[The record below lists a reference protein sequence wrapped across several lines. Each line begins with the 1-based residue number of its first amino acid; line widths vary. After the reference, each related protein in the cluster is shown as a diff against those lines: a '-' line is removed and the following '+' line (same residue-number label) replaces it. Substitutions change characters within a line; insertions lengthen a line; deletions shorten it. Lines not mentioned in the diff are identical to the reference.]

1 MKPNTL
7 IGALVLGLS
16 LVGPLA
22 ATAQA
27 QTGSP
32 AAQFEGRVGTVE
44 SVRTQAV
51 PNSGSTLGT
60 VGGAVV
66 GGVLGNQVG
75 QGRGRT
81 VATVGGA
88 ATLGRDDVGQLV
100 PGLAADFVAFD
111 VTGLLHAG
119 AVADPVAALLFCDTG
134 RVAFSVINGRVVVR
148 EGELLTLDVGPHV
161 EQHNRLARMLVARV

>member
-1 MKPNTL
+1 MKPNIL
-7 IGALVLGLS
+7 LGALVFGLS

-27 QTGSP
+27 QAVSP

-51 PNSGSTLGT
+51 PTSGSTLGT

-81 VATVGGA
+81 LATVGGA
-88 ATLGRDDVGQLV
+88 AG
-100 PGLAADFVAFD
+100 
-111 VTGLLHAG
+111 G
-119 AVADPVAALLFCDTG
+119 AVVGNRLTSGTTTVWVVNVRFDDGTNANIEQDTQPPVWAG
-134 RVAFSVINGRVVVR
+134 ERVRVTNGRL
-148 EGELLTLDVGPHV
+148 E
-161 EQHNRLARMLVARV
+161 RLR

>member
-1 MKPNTL
+1 MKPNAL

-16 LVGPLA
+16 LMGPLA
-22 ATAQA
+22 ATVQA

-51 PNSGSTLGT
+51 PTSGSTLGT

-81 VATVGGA
+81 LATVGGA
-88 ATLGRDDVGQLV
+88 AG
-100 PGLAADFVAFD
+100 
-111 VTGLLHAG
+111 G
-119 AVADPVAALLFCDTG
+119 AVVGNRMTSGTSTVWVVNVRFDDGTNANIEQDTQPPVWAG
-134 RVAFSVINGRVVVR
+134 ERVRVTNGRLER
-148 EGELLTLDVGPHV
+148 I
-161 EQHNRLARMLVARV
+161 R

>member
-1 MKPNTL
+1 MKSNIL

-22 ATAQA
+22 ATVQA

-32 AAQFEGRVGTVE
+32 AAQFEGRVGIVE

-51 PNSGSTLGT
+51 PTSGSTAGT
-60 VGGAVV
+60 IGGAVV

-81 VATVGGA
+81 LATVGGA
-88 ATLGRDDVGQLV
+88 AG
-100 PGLAADFVAFD
+100 
-111 VTGLLHAG
+111 G
-119 AVADPVAALLFCDTG
+119 AVVGNRLTGGTTTVWVVNVRFDDGTNANIEQDSQPPVWAG
-134 RVAFSVINGRVVVR
+134 ERVRITNGRLER
-148 EGELLTLDVGPHV
+148 I
-161 EQHNRLARMLVARV
+161 R

>member
-7 IGALVLGLS
+7 IGALVFGLS

-32 AAQFEGRVGTVE
+32 AAQFEGRAGTVE

-51 PNSGSTLGT
+51 PTSGSTLGT

-81 VATVGGA
+81 LATVGGA
-88 ATLGRDDVGQLV
+88 AAGGMVGNRMTSGTSTVWVVNVRFDDGTNANIEQDSQPPVWAGERV
-100 PGLAADFVAFD
+100 R
-111 VTGLLHAG
+111 VT
-119 AVADPVAALLFCDTG
+119 
-134 RVAFSVINGRVVVR
+134 NGRL
-148 EGELLTLDVGPHV
+148 E
-161 EQHNRLARMLVARV
+161 RLR

>member
-16 LVGPLA
+16 IVGPLA

-32 AAQFEGRVGTVE
+32 AAQFEGRAGTVE

-51 PNSGSTLGT
+51 PTSGSTLGT

-81 VATVGGA
+81 LATVGGA
-88 ATLGRDDVGQLV
+88 TAGGVVGNRMTSGTTTVWVVNVRFDDGTNANIEQDSQPPVWAGERV
-100 PGLAADFVAFD
+100 R
-111 VTGLLHAG
+111 VT
-119 AVADPVAALLFCDTG
+119 
-134 RVAFSVINGRVVVR
+134 NGRLER
-148 EGELLTLDVGPHV
+148 I
-161 EQHNRLARMLVARV
+161 R

>member
-7 IGALVLGLS
+7 IGVLVFGLS

-32 AAQFEGRVGTVE
+32 AGQFEGRVGTVE

-51 PNSGSTLGT
+51 PTSGSTLGT

-81 VATVGGA
+81 LATVGGA
-88 ATLGRDDVGQLV
+88 AG
-100 PGLAADFVAFD
+100 
-111 VTGLLHAG
+111 G
-119 AVADPVAALLFCDTG
+119 AVVGNRMTSGTSTVWVVNVRFDDGTNANIEQDTQPPVWAG
-134 RVAFSVINGRVVVR
+134 ERVRVTNGRLER
-148 EGELLTLDVGPHV
+148 I
-161 EQHNRLARMLVARV
+161 R

>member
-51 PNSGSTLGT
+51 PTSGSTLGT

-81 VATVGGA
+81 LATVGGA
-88 ATLGRDDVGQLV
+88 AGGAAVGNRMTSGTSTVWVVNVRFDDGTNANIEQDSQPPVW
-100 PGLAADFVAFD
+100 
-111 VTGLLHAG
+111 AG
-119 AVADPVAALLFCDTG
+119 E
-134 RVAFSVINGRVVVR
+134 RVRVRNGRL
-148 EGELLTLDVGPHV
+148 ELL
-161 EQHNRLARMLVARV
+161 R

>member
-1 MKPNTL
+1 MKPKVM
-7 IGALVLGLS
+7 IGALALGLS

-51 PNSGSTLGT
+51 PTSGSTLGT

-81 VATVGGA
+81 LATVGGA
-88 ATLGRDDVGQLV
+88 AG
-100 PGLAADFVAFD
+100 
-111 VTGLLHAG
+111 G
-119 AVADPVAALLFCDTG
+119 AVVGNRMTSGTSTVWVVNVRFDDGTNANIEQDSQPSVWAG
-134 RVAFSVINGRVVVR
+134 ERVRVTNGRLER
-148 EGELLTLDVGPHV
+148 I
-161 EQHNRLARMLVARV
+161 R

>member
-16 LVGPLA
+16 LAGPLA
-22 ATAQA
+22 ATVQA
-27 QTGSP
+27 QTGSS
-32 AAQFEGRVGTVE
+32 AAQFNGRVGTVE

-51 PNSGSTLGT
+51 PTSGSTLGT

-66 GGVLGNQVG
+66 GGVLGNQIG

-88 ATLGRDDVGQLV
+88 A
-100 PGLAADFVAFD
+100 
-111 VTGLLHAG
+111 AG
-119 AVADPVAALLFCDTG
+119 G
-134 RVAFSVINGRVVVR
+134 MVR
-148 EGELLTLDVGPHV
+148 LC
-161 EQHNRLARMLVARV
+161 

>member
-1 MKPNTL
+1 MKSNTL

-16 LVGPLA
+16 IVGPLA

-51 PNSGSTLGT
+51 PTSGSTLGT

-81 VATVGGA
+81 LATVGGA
-88 ATLGRDDVGQLV
+88 AG
-100 PGLAADFVAFD
+100 
-111 VTGLLHAG
+111 G
-119 AVADPVAALLFCDTG
+119 AVVGNRMTSGTSTVWVVNVRFDDGTNANIEQDSQPPVWAG
-134 RVAFSVINGRVVVR
+134 ERVRVRNG
-148 EGELLTLDVGPHV
+148 
-161 EQHNRLARMLVARV
+161 MLERIR

>member
-1 MKPNTL
+1 MKPNIL
-7 IGALVLGLS
+7 IGALVFGLS

-27 QTGSP
+27 QAVSP

-51 PNSGSTLGT
+51 PTSGSTLGT

-81 VATVGGA
+81 LATVGGA
-88 ATLGRDDVGQLV
+88 AG
-100 PGLAADFVAFD
+100 
-111 VTGLLHAG
+111 G
-119 AVADPVAALLFCDTG
+119 AVVGNRMTSGTSTVWVVNVRFDDGTNANIEQDTQPPVWAG
-134 RVAFSVINGRVVVR
+134 ERVRVTNGRLER
-148 EGELLTLDVGPHV
+148 I
-161 EQHNRLARMLVARV
+161 R

>member
-1 MKPNTL
+1 MKPNAL
-7 IGALVLGLS
+7 IGALVFGLS

-32 AAQFEGRVGTVE
+32 AAQFEGRAGTVE

-51 PNSGSTLGT
+51 PTSGSTLGT

-81 VATVGGA
+81 LATVGGA
-88 ATLGRDDVGQLV
+88 AGGTVVGNRMTSGTST
-100 PGLAADFVAFD
+100 PCA
-111 VTGLLHAG
+111 
-119 AVADPVAALLFCDTG
+119 
-134 RVAFSVINGRVVVR
+134 RSVRR
-148 EGELLTLDVGPHV
+148 QRTPTSWY
-161 EQHNRLARMLVARV
+161 AKTTARVTATA

>member
-7 IGALVLGLS
+7 IAALVLGLS
-16 LVGPLA
+16 LAGPLA

-27 QTGSP
+27 QTG
-32 AAQFEGRVGTVE
+32 GRVGTVE

-81 VATVGGA
+81 LATVGGA
-88 ATLGRDDVGQLV
+88 AG
-100 PGLAADFVAFD
+100 
-111 VTGLLHAG
+111 G
-119 AVADPVAALLFCDTG
+119 AV
-134 RVAFSVINGRVVVR
+134 
-148 EGELLTLDVGPHV
+148 VG
-161 EQHNRLARMLVARV
+161 NRLTAGTSTVWVVNVRFDDGATENIEQASQPPVSAGDRVRVTNGGLERIR

>member
-7 IGALVLGLS
+7 IGALVLGLT

-22 ATAQA
+22 ATVQAQA
-27 QTGSP
+27 GSS

-51 PNSGSTLGT
+51 PTSGSTAGT

-66 GGVLGNQVG
+66 GGILGNQVG

-81 VATVGGA
+81 LATVGGA
-88 ATLGRDDVGQLV
+88 AAGGVVGNRMTSGTATVWVVKVRFDDGTNANIEQDSQPPVW
-100 PGLAADFVAFD
+100 
-111 VTGLLHAG
+111 AG
-119 AVADPVAALLFCDTG
+119 E
-134 RVAFSVINGRVVVR
+134 RVRVRNG
-148 EGELLTLDVGPHV
+148 
-161 EQHNRLARMLVARV
+161 MLERIR

>member
-1 MKPNTL
+1 MKSNIL

-22 ATAQA
+22 ATVQA

-51 PNSGSTLGT
+51 PTSGSTAGT

-81 VATVGGA
+81 LATVGGA
-88 ATLGRDDVGQLV
+88 AAGGVVG
-100 PGLAADFVAFD
+100 
-111 VTGLLHAG
+111 
-119 AVADPVAALLFCDTG
+119 
-134 RVAFSVINGRVVVR
+134 
-148 EGELLTLDVGPHV
+148 
-161 EQHNRLARMLVARV
+161 NRLTSGTSTVWVVNVRFDDGTNANIEQDSQPPVWAGERVRVRNGSLERIR

>member
-1 MKPNTL
+1 MKSNTL

-16 LVGPLA
+16 LVGPMV
-22 ATAQA
+22 ATVQA

-51 PNSGSTLGT
+51 PTSGSTLGT
-60 VGGAVV
+60 VGGAGV

-88 ATLGRDDVGQLV
+88 AAGGMVGNRMTSGTTTVWVVNVRFDDGTNANIEQDSQPPVWAGERV
-100 PGLAADFVAFD
+100 R
-111 VTGLLHAG
+111 VT
-119 AVADPVAALLFCDTG
+119 
-134 RVAFSVINGRVVVR
+134 NGRL
-148 EGELLTLDVGPHV
+148 E
-161 EQHNRLARMLVARV
+161 RLR

>member
-7 IGALVLGLS
+7 IGALVFGLS

-32 AAQFEGRVGTVE
+32 AAQFEGRAGTVE

-51 PNSGSTLGT
+51 PTSGSTLGT

-81 VATVGGA
+81 LATVGGA
-88 ATLGRDDVGQLV
+88 AG
-100 PGLAADFVAFD
+100 
-111 VTGLLHAG
+111 G
-119 AVADPVAALLFCDTG
+119 AVAGNRLTSGTTTVWVVNVRFDDGTNANIEQDAQPPVWAG
-134 RVAFSVINGRVVVR
+134 ERVRVTNGRLER
-148 EGELLTLDVGPHV
+148 I
-161 EQHNRLARMLVARV
+161 R

>member
-7 IGALVLGLS
+7 IGALVFGLS

-32 AAQFEGRVGTVE
+32 AAQFEGRAGTVE

-51 PNSGSTLGT
+51 PTSGSTLGT

-81 VATVGGA
+81 LATVGDA
-88 ATLGRDDVGQLV
+88 AG
-100 PGLAADFVAFD
+100 
-111 VTGLLHAG
+111 G
-119 AVADPVAALLFCDTG
+119 AVVGNRMTSGTSTVWVVNVRFDDGTNANIEQDTQPPVWAG
-134 RVAFSVINGRVVVR
+134 ERVRVTNGRLER
-148 EGELLTLDVGPHV
+148 I
-161 EQHNRLARMLVARV
+161 R

>member
-1 MKPNTL
+1 MMKPKALIRALLLGATL
-7 IGALVLGLS
+7 AA
-16 LVGPLA
+16 PLA
-22 ATAQA
+22 ATVQA

-51 PNSGSTLGT
+51 PTSGSTVGT

-81 VATVGGA
+81 LATVGGA
-88 ATLGRDDVGQLV
+88 AG
-100 PGLAADFVAFD
+100 
-111 VTGLLHAG
+111 G
-119 AVADPVAALLFCDTG
+119 AVAGNRLTSGTTTVWVVNVRFDDGTNANIEQDAQPPVWAG
-134 RVAFSVINGRVVVR
+134 ERVRVTNGRLER
-148 EGELLTLDVGPHV
+148 I
-161 EQHNRLARMLVARV
+161 R